1 MFSGQRQRPKQLN
14 KEETEIYCRDEDKS
28 QTGEEQTE
36 CQGVQGEEEAEI
48 PVPGRSDSGAG
59 ASQREAEGGDEQVRG
74 VVQHD

>member
-1 MFSGQRQRPKQLN
+1 M
-14 KEETEIYCRDEDKS
+14 
-28 QTGEEQTE
+28 
-36 CQGVQGEEEAEI
+36 QGEEEAEI